1 MGGSGDEYSYSET
14 NPDGWQSDI
23 WVSYLVVLDTE
34 VHTIEITYLQFII
47 LIFLKKYL
55 YNTNRVQHYMKVFLE
70 TRNQTMLES
79 I

>member
-34 VHTIEITYLQFII
+34 VNTIEITYLQFIS
-47 LIFLKKYL
+47 IFIKKYL

>member
-34 VHTIEITYLQFII
+34 VNTIEITYLQFIS
-47 LIFLKKYL
+47 IFLK
-55 YNTNRVQHYMKVFLE
+55 NI
-70 TRNQTMLES
+70 S
-79 I
+79 IIPTGFNLI

>member
-34 VHTIEITYLQFII
+34 VNTIEITYLQFIS
-47 LIFLKKYL
+47 IFLKKYL

>member
-34 VHTIEITYLQFII
+34 VITIEITYLQFIS
-47 LIFLKKYL
+47 IFLKKYL
-55 YNTNRVQHYMKVFLE
+55 YNTNRVQHYMKVFME

>member
-34 VHTIEITYLQFII
+34 VNTIEITYLQFIS
-47 LIFLKKYL
+47 IFLKKISL
-55 YNTNRVQHYMKVFLE
+55 YTNRVQHYMKVFLE

>member
-34 VHTIEITYLQFII
+34 VNTIEITYLQFIS
-47 LIFLKKYL
+47 IFLK
-55 YNTNRVQHYMKVFLE
+55 NI
-70 TRNQTMLES
+70 S
-79 I
+79 IIPTGFNII

>member
-34 VHTIEITYLQFII
+34 VITIEITYLQFIS
-47 LIFLKKYL
+47 IFLK
-55 YNTNRVQHYMKVFLE
+55 NI
-70 TRNQTMLES
+70 S
-79 I
+79 IIPTGFNII

>member
-34 VHTIEITYLQFII
+34 VNTIEITYLPFIS
-47 LIFLKKYL
+47 IFLKKYL